1 MLSYAWGS
9 FIIIY
14 SHNAQ
19 SNGQNLKMYEG
30 IYGIFILAV
39 TDYKG
44 LLRKAIHINNN
55 DYNNR

>member
-1 MLSYAWGS
+1 MS
-9 FIIIY
+9 
-14 SHNAQ
+14 Q

-55 DYNNR
+55 NNNNNDYTNR

>member
-1 MLSYAWGS
+1 MSE
-9 FIIIY
+9 
-14 SHNAQ
+14 

-30 IYGIFILAV
+30 TYGIFILAV

-55 DYNNR
+55 NNNNNDSNNR